1 MNPISLV
8 RKLFFNDVL
17 RKVNKLEPKV
27 RNLSDAEMRSAT
39 DALRQ
44 RYDKS
49 KRLLPLMPEMFALV
63 REAGRRTLNM
73 RHFDVQIIGGAAL
86 FSRCVAEM
94 ETGEGK
100 TLVAPLAACLQA
112 VSGQNL
118 FIVTVNDYLAHRD
131 ADWMRPIYE
140 TLGFSV
146 RDVICDTPP
155 ADRMRAWKAD
165 IIYTTVREMGFE
177 FLREAMSSDPRKA
190 VYSANLNWL
199 LLHPEA
205 TQKQR
210 DAVCLHGRQFAILD
224 EADSVLI
231 DFARAPISMSE
242 PDEQTRPAKVYAIA
256 DEACKT
262 LKKGEKADFTLDEAK
277 HKVELKDGAKAKAS
291 ELAARFSQYKI
302 LALDWEDRL
311 KDALTANHL
320 MSRDRDYMVQD
331 DTIILI
337 DEITGRKMTGLRLGK
352 EMHQAL
358 EAKERVTI
366 QPNTKVARSI
376 TIQRL
381 FEPYKKLGGMTGTA
395 WQSRREFRRV
405 YKMSV
410 FPLPPNRPLRRT
422 YHNDL
427 IFRTEDER
435 WDATAD
441 HVAKI
446 HATGRPVLIGTRS
459 VRKSEILSERLTAK
473 GIDHVVLNARRHA
486 EEAGIIAK
494 AGHKGAVTIS
504 TSMAG
509 RGTDIKLGPGVAEM
523 GGLHIV
529 GTERHELRRYDNQLG
544 GRCGRQGDPGTVQ
557 YFSSL
562 DDDILK
568 ILPEKR
574 LKRLQRRYDKRRGP
588 IRDWRISRAINRCQA
603 LFEWWFADLRK
614 VLLEKE
620 KYDEK
625 MAEHLYGQ

>member
-1 MNPISLV
+1 
-8 RKLFFNDVL
+8 
-17 RKVNKLEPKV
+17 
-27 RNLSDAEMRSAT
+27 
-39 DALRQ
+39 
-44 RYDKS
+44 
-49 KRLLPLMPEMFALV
+49 V
-63 REAGRRTLNM
+63 REASRRTLNM
-73 RHFDVQIIGGAAL
+73 RHFDVQILGGGAL
-86 FSRCVAEM
+86 FNRCVAEM

-100 TLVAPLAACLQA
+100 TIVAPLAACLQSL
-112 VSGQNL
+112 SGQTVY
-118 FIVTVNDYLAHRD
+118 IVTVNDYLAHRD
-131 ADWMRPIYE
+131 AEWMRPIYE
-140 TLGFSV
+140 TLGLTV
-146 RDVICDTPP
+146 RDIICDTTGV
-155 ADRMRAWKAD
+155 DRARALKANV
-165 IIYTTVREMGFE
+165 IYTTVREMGFE
-177 FLREAMSSDPRKA
+177 FLREAMSSDPRKPIYA
-190 VYSANLNWL
+190 ANLNWL
-199 LLHPEA
+199 LLHPDS

-242 PDEQTRPAKVYAIA
+242 PDEETRPPQVYQVA

-262 LKKGEKADFTLDEAK
+262 LKKGEKEDYTLEEAK
-277 HKVELKDGAKAKAS
+277 HKVELKDGGKAKAS
-291 ELAARFSQYKI
+291 ELAARFSQYKL
-302 LALDWEDRL
+302 LAIDWEERL
-311 KDALTANHL
+311 KDALQSNFL
-320 MSRDRDYMVQD
+320 MFKDRDYMVQD

-352 EMHQAL
+352 ELHQAL

-410 FPLPPNRPLRRT
+410 FPLPPNRPLHRIYLPDR
-422 YHNDL
+422 
-427 IFRTEDER
+427 IFRTEEER
-435 WDATAD
+435 WDATAE
-441 HVAKI
+441 HVAQV

-459 VRKSEILSERLTAK
+459 VRKSELISEKLKAK
-473 GIDHVVLNARRHA
+473 GIPHEVLNARRHA
-486 EEAGIIAK
+486 EEAAIIAN
-494 AGHKGAVTIS
+494 AGHKGIVTIS

-544 GRCGRQGDPGTVQ
+544 GRCGRQGDPGSVQ
-557 YFSSL
+557 YFVSL
-562 DDDILK
+562 DDEIFK
-568 ILPEKR
+568 IFPEKR
-574 LKRLQRRYDKRRGP
+574 YKRFLRRYDGRKGH
-588 IRDWRISRAINRCQA
+588 IRDLRIPLAVNKAQR
-603 LFEWWFADLRK
+603 LFEWWFAELRK
-614 VLLEKE
+614 MLLEKE